1 MYRLAKL
8 GFSQSYTY
16 FTWRN
21 TKQELTEYFT
31 ELTQSDVR
39 EVFRPNLWPNTPDIL
54 HEYLQTGG
62 RPAFIARLVLAA
74 TLGANYGMYG
84 PAYELCENVPRE
96 PTSEEYLNSEKYEIR
111 QWQLDRPDSLRPVI
125 ARLNH
130 IRRRHPAL
138 QSDWSLRFHKID
150 GDSLI
155 AYSKRDEA
163 SGDLILVIVNL
174 NPFATQQGWLEL
186 DLAALSLPTTE
197 AYRVVDLLA
206 EKEYVW
212 QGPRAM
218 IQLDPGVMPAH
229 VFHIPK

>member
-1 MYRLAKL
+1 M
-8 GFSQSYTY
+8 
-16 FTWRN
+16 
-21 TKQELTEYFT
+21 
-31 ELTQSDVR
+31 
-39 EVFRPNLWPNTPDIL
+39 

-96 PTSEEYLNSEKYEIR
+96 PNSEEYLNSEKYEIR
-111 QWQLDRPDSLRPVI
+111 TWQLDRADSLRPLI

-130 IRRRHPAL
+130 IRRRHAAL

-150 GDSLI
+150 GDQLI
-155 AYSKRDEA
+155 AYSKQDDA
-163 SGDLILVIVNL
+163 SGDLILAVVNL
-174 NPFATQQGWLEL
+174 NPFAAQQGWLEL
-186 DLAALSLPTTE
+186 DLAALGLPTAE

-212 QGPRAM
+212 QGPRVM
-218 IQLDPGVMPAH
+218 IQLDPAVMPAH
-229 VFHIPK
+229 VFHLPRS